1 MTKLIPFLLL
11 TLVACVEAPA
21 VPAPLAVES
30 TPVCTEGDL
39 GVYEILATPVLYADA
54 AAACAAVERDGVPGV
69 LVTFEST
76 AELQAVFD
84 TWVEA
89 QYIAQTIP
97 PSEAIWTGAHITNV
111 EGGEWV
117 YAMMRGGVLNLAE
130 PEGEHV
136 ALPACEWA
144 R

>member
-1 MTKLIPFLLL
+1 MPKLFATLFLLS
-11 TLVACVEAPA
+11 LVACVEP
-21 VPAPLAVES
+21 VPVPTAQELAV
-30 TPVCTEGDL
+30 TCTEGDL
-39 GVYEILATPVLYADA
+39 GTYEILPTPVLYADA
-54 AAACAAVERDGVPGV
+54 AAACAAVEHDGVPGV

-84 TWVEA
+84 AWVEA
-89 QYIAQTIP
+89 QYVAQTIP
-97 PSEAIWTGAHITNV
+97 PSEAVWTGAHITNV

-130 PEGEHV
+130 PEGDHL